1 MPQLPIPNPL
11 RATPARIAALTSA
24 TAAGLALC
32 LASAPAAHQ
41 PQDSARVFTG
51 ASLIDPA
58 TGRVTGNATL
68 VVRGGRV
75 ESAGAGA
82 AVSVPAGTPR
92 TDLRGQFLV
101 PGFIST
107 HVHVSD
113 VHGDRPRAYTEENT
127 LRQLGVFAGYG
138 ITTLWSLDGERGPA
152 FAARDS
158 QNTPALDRA
167 RLFVS
172 GSAIAGK
179 TPEEARQMVATVAAL
194 KPDVIK
200 IRVDDNLGTAIK
212 MAPEVYT
219 AVIEEAHRRGLRV
232 AAHLFYLDDAKAL
245 LRAGVDVIAHSVRDK
260 DIDDEFIAL
269 MKARNVPYCPT
280 LTREV
285 STFVYESTPP
295 FFADPFFL
303 RGADRDVVARL
314 REPARQEAMRNSK
327 SAQAYKAALVVAKRN
342 LKRAADAGVLI
353 AMGTD
358 SGPFP
363 ERFQGYFE
371 HLEME
376 MMVEA
381 GLTPVQVLRAATVDA
396 ARTIKVDGVG
406 ELKRG
411 AWADFVA
418 LERNPLEDIR
428 QTRSIAGV
436 WIAGNAVAR

>member
-1 MPQLPIPNPL
+1 MLVN
-11 RATPARIAALTSA
+11 RIAASTLG
-24 TAAGLALC
+24 AAALAV
-32 LASAPAAHQ
+32 SISPAPAT
-41 PQDSARVFTG
+41 PQASPAQEPVRAFTG
-51 ASLIDPA
+51 ARLVDPA
-58 TGRVTGNATL
+58 TARVTENATL
-68 VVRGGRV
+68 LVRGGRIDA
-75 ESAGAGA
+75 AGPGTSVRVPPGA
-82 AVSVPAGTPR
+82 TTR
-92 TDLRGQFLV
+92 DLGGQFVV
-101 PGFIST
+101 PGLISV

-127 LRQLGVFAGYG
+127 LRQLGVFARYG
-138 ITTLWSLDGERGPA
+138 ITTVWSLDGERAPA

-158 QNTPALDRA
+158 QNTPALGRT
-167 RLFVS
+167 RLYIA
-172 GSAIAGK
+172 GSAIVGK
-179 TPEEARQMVATVAAL
+179 TADEARQMVATVAAL

-200 IRVDDNLGTAIK
+200 IRVDDNLGATAK
-212 MAPEVYT
+212 MSPEVYR
-219 AVIEEAHRRGLRV
+219 AVIDEAHRRGLRV
-232 AAHLFYLDDAKAL
+232 AAHVFYLDDAKDL

-260 DIDDEFIAL
+260 DIDDEFIAS

-295 FFADPFFL
+295 FFSDPFFL
-303 RGADRDVVARL
+303 READPDVVARL
-314 REPARQEAMRNSK
+314 RQPARQEAMRSSK
-327 SAQAYKAALVVAKRN
+327 TAQAYKAALAVARRN
-342 LKRAADAGVLI
+342 LARAANAGLLI

-358 SGPFP
+358 AGPFP

-381 GLTPVQVLRAATVDA
+381 GMTPAQVLRAATVDA
-396 ARTIKVDGVG
+396 ARTMKVEGVG
-406 ELKRG
+406 ELKPG

-428 QTRSIAGV
+428 YTRRIAGV